1 MRGVRAQ
8 ARRECPGVLLLP
20 PPPGPPAGDAPA
32 GRTAWA
38 LLLLSGASGAADAFV
53 FLCAGQVFAGVM
65 TGNLVLLGAS
75 ATGAGEEGS
84 AAHVGAALVS
94 YAAGAGCGA
103 LMARRWGW
111 PVAALLLVEV
121 VLLGAAA
128 TVWGLGL
135 VTPGTDRTG
144 LLATVAVAMGIQG
157 MVRVTPTNFF
167 TGTLTSLAG
176 RLALGRPVR
185 DDVRAFGRLAAVV
198 AGAALAAAATRW
210 WPPGAASVAV
220 FPAVG
225 ALVLEAAGRPGR
237 SRG

>member
-1 MRGVRAQ
+1 MSSSS
-8 ARRECPGVLLLP
+8 P
-20 PPPGPPAGDAPA
+20 PPHGPPTGDAPY

-94 YAAGAGCGA
+94 YVAGAGCGA

-121 VLLGAAA
+121 ALLGSAA
-128 TVWGLGL
+128 TAWGLGL
-135 VTPGTDRTG
+135 VASGTDRTW
-144 LLATVAVAMGIQG
+144 LLAAVAVAMGIQG

-185 DDVRAFGRLAAVV
+185 DDIRALGRLAAVV

-220 FPAVG
+220 FPALG
-225 ALVLEAAGRPGR
+225 ALALEAAGRPGGT
-237 SRG
+237 RG